1 MNDDN
6 FGLKSIRDRFVKPT
20 EVSTTVEIPE
30 APPETNQ
37 EYEIVSVN
45 DISPHPNNAR
55 KGNLNAIRESIKSN
69 GFYGVCVVQRSSSHI
84 LIGNHR
90 YLAAVEEG
98 LTEVPVI
105 WVDKSDNEARAM
117 LLVDNRTSDLG
128 TYDQELLMQ
137 LLEDQNNEQDLLGT
151 GWVEDD
157 ISKLL
162 DSISDPEPPEGW
174 ASFDEDLQTEHTC
187 PKCGY
192 EF

>member
-1 MNDDN
+1 MSDDN

-55 KGNLNAIRESIKSN
+55 KGNINAIRESIKSN

-105 WVDKSDNEARAM
+105 WV
-117 LLVDNRTSDLG
+117 V
-128 TYDQELLMQ
+128 
-137 LLEDQNNEQDLLGT
+137 
-151 GWVEDD
+151 
-157 ISKLL
+157 
-162 DSISDPEPPEGW
+162 
-174 ASFDEDLQTEHTC
+174 
-187 PKCGY
+187 
-192 EF
+192 

>member
-1 MNDDN
+1 MSDDN
-6 FGLKSIRDRFVKPT
+6 FGLKSIRDTFAKHT
-20 EVSTTVEIPE
+20 KVSTTVEIPE

-45 DISPHPNNAR
+45 DISPHPQNAR
-55 KGNLNAIRESIKSN
+55 KGNINAIRESIKSN

-157 ISKLL
+157 ISLSL
-162 DSISDPEPPEGW
+162 I
-174 ASFDEDLQTEHTC
+174 LI
-187 PKCGY
+187 
-192 EF
+192 